1 MLGARPVI
9 LGVQTTVLR
18 DSAFDKALIVEDT
31 LDYFAQDVT
40 GNVWYLGEDVT
51 SIDSMSR
58 RKRLH
63 VVSG

>member
-18 DSAFDKALIVEDT
+18 DRAFDKALLVEDT